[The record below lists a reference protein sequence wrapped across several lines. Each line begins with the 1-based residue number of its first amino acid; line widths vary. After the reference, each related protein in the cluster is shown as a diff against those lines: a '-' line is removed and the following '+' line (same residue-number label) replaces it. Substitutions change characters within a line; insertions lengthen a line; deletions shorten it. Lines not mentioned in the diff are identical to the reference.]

1 MTPLKNLVVLDFS
14 RVLAGPLATQL
25 LAELGAQV
33 IKVERPA
40 TGDESRG
47 WEPRTASGSSA
58 YFFSVNRGKRS
69 ITLNLKSPRG
79 VQIAASLARKADVL
93 IENFLPGQ
101 MEQLGLGYD
110 ALAAINPRLVYV
122 SSTGFGQNGP
132 YRDRKGYDTI
142 FQAMSGVMSLT
153 GYPQQPPAKVGLPFA
168 DLTSGLWIA
177 IAALSGIVGRAASGK
192 GCHMDLAMLDVQVS
206 LLTIA
211 AARLF
216 ALGEDPARTGTEHLG
231 RVPSAA
237 FQCRDGGWIHIS
249 GSDQH
254 WKPLCTVLGLQNLTA
269 DPKLRSNAGRLQERA
284 RVMGALTEAIALRDR
299 AALVTELIA
308 ADVPVGEVNSVAEV
322 LADPHVVARQLQGA
336 FVHPVDGEFPALRQ
350 PLRLAGGEPPA
361 VGTPPQLGAD
371 TCEVLRQFLGLND
384 QALQELADRGV
395 I

>member
-25 LAELGAQV
+25 LAELGADV
-33 IKVERPA
+33 IKVERPT

-47 WEPRTASGSSA
+47 WEPRTAKGSSA
-58 YFFSVNRGKRS
+58 YFHSVNRGKRS

-79 VQIAASLARKADVL
+79 AQIAASLARKADVL

-101 MEQLGLGYD
+101 MEQLGLGYE
-110 ALAAINPRLVYV
+110 ALAAGNPRLVYI
-122 SSTGFGQNGP
+122 SSTGFGQSGP

-142 FQAMSGVMSLT
+142 FQALSGVMSLT
-153 GYPQQPPAKVGLPFA
+153 GYPQDPPAKVGLPFA

-177 IAALSGIVGRAASGK
+177 IATLSGLVGRGASGK
-192 GCHMDLAMLDVQVS
+192 GCHIDLAMLDVQVS

-216 ALGEDPARTGTEHLG
+216 ALGEDPTRTGTEHLG

-237 FQCRDGGWIHIS
+237 FQCREGDWVHIS

-254 WKPLCTVLGLQNLTA
+254 WEQLCNVLGLTALAA
-269 DPKLRSNAGRLQERA
+269 DPQLRTNAGRLEQRA
-284 RVMGALTEAIALRDR
+284 RVMEALTKAISQKER
-299 AALVTELIA
+299 APLVAALIA
-308 ADVPVGEVNSVAEV
+308 ADVPVGEVNSVAQV
-322 LADPHVVARQLQGA
+322 LADPHVVARKIQGT
-336 FVHPVDGEFPALRQ
+336 FTHPVDGEFPALRQ
-350 PLRLAGGEPPA
+350 PLRLNGQEPPA
-361 VGTPPQLGAD
+361 LGTPPQLGAH
-371 TCEVLRQFLGLND
+371 TRAVLRQYLGLSE
-384 QALQELADRGV
+384 QAVDELAHGGV